1 MADSIKIIPLGGF
14 DKIGMNMTLIES
26 EDSIIAVDCGIS
38 FPPDNMPGIEGIV
51 PDVSYLKKNKDKFKG
66 IVLTHGHEDH
76 IGAIPYVISEIK
88 APIYGTPLTIA
99 LVENR
104 LSEFGITDV
113 KTKAIKM
120 GSTIVVGS
128 FKVEFILTN
137 HSIPDCAMLAIYTP
151 RGILVHTGDFKLDM
165 SPVVGETG
173 NISRLSA
180 LGTKGVLAVMSDST
194 NANENGFS
202 KSEYNVNEQLGR
214 LFGVYRKSRL
224 IIVTFATNM
233 FRVQQ
238 IIDLAYR
245 YGRKVVIEGD
255 LLLEV
260 LDISRKLG
268 YVSIPDGVVISA
280 DDIQH
285 LRDEEVVFL
294 TSGNHGASVQCISEI
309 AAGRHSIIK
318 IKKDDVVL
326 FSSVAIHGS
335 EIEFNRTLNNLEEL
349 GAKVIFQ
356 ELHATGHACS
366 EELKILY
373 TILRPKYLIPAH
385 GEYRYRREAKR
396 LAMEVGVPE
405 EGIFLIS
412 NGDILE
418 LSDDMAV
425 VTGSIPI
432 EEILV
437 DGREKR
443 RIDASV
449 IGDRRQLS
457 ESGVVVVEVCIDKK
471 SGRLAS
477 KVGIKSC
484 GFIGEKNFET
494 ISTDLREAVLSEI
507 SRLLGQGVRD
517 QRIQNSITDVVSDF
531 ILDKTG
537 KKPVVIVFVTEVV
550 L

>member
-104 LSEFGITDV
+104 LAEFGITDV

-268 YVSIPDGVVISA
+268 YVSIPDGVLVSA
-280 DDIQH
+280 DDIRH

-294 TSGNHGASVQCISEI
+294 TSGSHGASVQCISEI

-418 LSDDMAV
+418 LSDDMAR
-425 VTGSIPI
+425 VTGSIPL

-494 ISTDLREAVLSEI
+494 ISTDLRETVLSEI